1 MKKKIVSNFWLK
13 IMAVLVSFLIWLM
26 VINGDDPIK
35 TETFRN
41 VPITIKNAD
50 VFMEKVK
57 KVYRAREDN
66 RTGQETDLVTV
77 YVKARR
83 SILERLSSDS
93 FTVTADFENIVGEL
107 NTIPLDISC
116 TTVPTLT
123 MKDMWCDLH
132 SLKVELEDVK
142 DAMFVVS
149 TKAEGAPANGYQVGG
164 LEPVDGNSVAI
175 AGPESDMKKIGK
187 VEVAVEVR
195 GLTKSK
201 TVTAPITIYDKNETQ
216 FTPSQME
223 RLTIKTQDGKVFEEE
238 QMKVRAVIWK
248 VRRGIVPSIETSG
261 TPAEGYQVVKV
272 TTAPE
277 TIGLAASKDV
287 LDQLGYRLTISNQV
301 SVEGA
306 SETFSKEINLKEYL
320 EENFGST
327 LIQEKDLSDIIVVT
341 VQMEKIGT
349 TTIRVPV
356 SDIAVRGRS
365 ENMSYKLTPADY
377 ISLEIQPQSDQEV
390 IKPEDVQVILDLSSS
405 KYQTPGNYQVPLE
418 VILPEGCVLSAQ
430 AKIAVDLVKV
440 EPASEQAEKQ
450 GE

>member
-66 RTGQETDLVTV
+66 RTGQETDSVTV

-142 DAMFVVS
+142 DATFVVS

-216 FTPSQME
+216 
-223 RLTIKTQDGKVFEEE
+223 FEEE

-430 AKIAVDLVKV
+430 AKIAVDLVKT
-440 EPASEQAEKQ
+440 ESASEQAEKQ

>member
-66 RTGQETDLVTV
+66 RTGQETDSVTV

-142 DAMFVVS
+142 DATFVVS

-248 VRRGIVPSIETSG
+248 V
-261 TPAEGYQVVKV
+261 
-272 TTAPE
+272 
-277 TIGLAASKDV
+277 
-287 LDQLGYRLTISNQV
+287 
-301 SVEGA
+301 
-306 SETFSKEINLKEYL
+306 
-320 EENFGST
+320 
-327 LIQEKDLSDIIVVT
+327 
-341 VQMEKIGT
+341 
-349 TTIRVPV
+349 
-356 SDIAVRGRS
+356 
-365 ENMSYKLTPADY
+365 
-377 ISLEIQPQSDQEV
+377 
-390 IKPEDVQVILDLSSS
+390 
-405 KYQTPGNYQVPLE
+405 
-418 VILPEGCVLSAQ
+418 
-430 AKIAVDLVKV
+430 
-440 EPASEQAEKQ
+440 
-450 GE
+450 